1 MTYRYRCLNPIAKIG
16 LNRFTEDYIQT
27 DATQEA
33 QAILVRSAKMLE
45 MEFDPGLLC
54 IARAGAGVNNI
65 P

>member
-45 MEFDPGLLC
+45 MELIIILY
-54 IARAGAGVNNI
+54 I
-65 P
+65 